1 MVTCAVRPL
10 FAALACLVFAP
21 CALAQDSPSRGQ
33 LLYDTHC
40 IACHTTQVHWRD
52 QRLAS
57 DWPTLKAQV
66 RRFQGMAAL
75 QWSED
80 DVDAVTRYLN
90 DSIYHFPS
98 NQARR

>member
-1 MVTCAVRPL
+1 MRSLV
-10 FAALACLVFAP
+10 AALAFLLLAP
-21 CALAQDSPSRGQ
+21 CALAQASPSRGQ